1 VSEPKGGIN
10 VRKRTFHISPA
21 MVVAG
26 IALLVALGGT
36 SVAAVSQLVPRNSVG
51 TAQLRTNAVSN
62 AKIRNQAVTDS
73 KIRRNTITSSRIRN
87 GTLVRADFRPGQL
100 SDDGP
105 GTPGTPGAPGISALQ
120 RVDVA
125 TAASSANSK
134 TVAVNCPSNKRII
147 GGGAR
152 VTGDGSNR
160 VSIVESFPDSSG
172 DRWNARAAEAVSTA
186 GSWQLQAY
194 GLCAIVAG

>member
-1 VSEPKGGIN
+1 
-10 VRKRTFHISPA
+10 VRKRTFQVSPA
-21 MVVAG
+21 LVVAG

-51 TAQLRTNAVSN
+51 TAQLRTGAVTN
-62 AKIRNQAVTDS
+62 AKLRNQAVTDS
-73 KIRRNTITSSRIRN
+73 KIRRNTITSSRIQN

-105 GTPGTPGAPGISALQ
+105 GTPGAPGISALQ
-120 RVDVA
+120 RVDVS
-125 TAASSANSK
+125 TAASSVNSK
-134 TVAVNCPSNKRII
+134 SVVVNCPSGKRVV

-160 VSIVESFPDSSG
+160 VSIVESFPDSAG
-172 DRWNARAAEAVSTA
+172 DRWNARAAEVVGTT